1 MKKIN
6 LIIYGV
12 TGSIGKSVLSI
23 VRSNREKFNV
33 QGITCNKNYKKLIKI
48 ANEFNVKKIGI
59 NKQINNTIKDIN
71 KYNVYEGIS
80 SFSKIY
86 DSKTDVIIFAIS
98 GLAGLDLFHKLC
110 KSGKK
115 IGMANKECIISL
127 GENLSKQAKKSGCI
141 IVPLDSEHNSIFHLL
156 NNDHGTFESITITA
170 SGGPFRKLPLK
181 SFNKIKVKEAISH
194 PIWKMGKKI
203 SIDSATMVNKA
214 LEIIEAKYLF
224 NLEDTQID
232 AIIHPQAI
240 VHAMVNYKNGI
251 TTALLN
257 KPDMRIPISSLFF
270 KFNDFAIKT
279 KKLNLLEHPKLEFYS
294 INIKR
299 YPAIKL
305 GREVSKIGGLAPNAF
320 NYLNEILVSYFLKGA
335 INFVDI
341 TTLNEINLEKI
352 FAKNQNIMTPNL
364 NDIKNINRWIDKNLY
379 LRKQI

>member
-6 LIIYGV
+6 IIIYGA
-12 TGSIGKSVLSI
+12 TGSIGKSTLSI
-23 VRSNREKFNV
+23 IRSNREKFNV

-48 ANEFNVKKIGI
+48 AEEFNVKKLGI
-59 NKQINNTIKDIN
+59 NKQIKCTTKELNDYK
-71 KYNVYEGIS
+71 VYEDIT
-80 SFSKIY
+80 SFSNIC

-98 GLAGLDLFHKLC
+98 TLAGLDLIHKLC
-110 KSGKK
+110 KLGKK

-127 GENLSKQAKKSGCI
+127 GENLSKLAKKNSTT

-156 NNDHGTFESITITA
+156 NNNHGSFNSITITA

-181 SFNKIKVKEAISH
+181 SFNNISIKQALSH

-203 SIDSATMVNKA
+203 SVDSATMVNKA

-224 NLEDTQID
+224 DLDDDQID

-270 KFNDFAIKT
+270 EFNHYSNKV
-279 KKLNLLEHPKLEFYS
+279 KQLNLLEYSKLEFYP
-294 INIKR
+294 INASR

-305 GREVSKIGGLAPNAF
+305 GRDVMKIGGLAPNAF
-320 NYLNEILVSYFLKGA
+320 NYLNEILVSYFLKGV
-335 INFVDI
+335 IKFVDI
-341 TTLNEINLEKI
+341 TALNEINLEKI
-352 FAKNQNIMTPNL
+352 FSKNSNIMSPNL
-364 NDIKNINRWIDKNLY
+364 SDIKNINNWIDKNLY
-379 LRKQI
+379 LRN

>member
-6 LIIYGV
+6 LIIFGA
-12 TGSIGKSVLSI
+12 TGSIGDSVLSI
-23 VRSNREKFNV
+23 VRSNRDKFNI
-33 QGITCNKNYKKLIKI
+33 QGITCDKNYKKLIKI
-48 ANEFNVKKIGI
+48 AKEFNVKKIGI
-59 NKQINNTIKDIN
+59 NKRIKSTMKELN
-71 KYNVYEGIS
+71 KYNIYEDIN
-80 SFSKIY
+80 SFNKIC
-86 DSKTDVIIFAIS
+86 DNRTDVIIFAIP
-98 GLAGLDLFHKLC
+98 GLAGLDLINKLC
-110 KSGKK
+110 KLGKK

-127 GENLSKQAKKSGCI
+127 GENLSKLAKKSRTI

-156 NNDHGTFESITITA
+156 DNDHGSFESITITA

-181 SFNKIKVKEAISH
+181 SFNNISIKQALSH

-224 NLEDTQID
+224 DLHDDQIN

-270 KFNDFAIKT
+270 KFNGYSSKT
-279 KKLNLLEHPKLEFYS
+279 KHLDLLEYSKLEFYQ
-294 INIKR
+294 INTAR

-305 GREVSKIGGLAPNAF
+305 GREVMKIGGLAPNAF
-320 NYLNEILVSYFLKGA
+320 NYLNEILVSYFLKGV
-335 INFVDI
+335 IKFVDI
-341 TTLNEINLEKI
+341 TALNEINLEKI
-352 FAKNQNIMTPNL
+352 FSKNINIMSPSL
-364 NDIKNINRWIDKNLY
+364 SDIKNINSWIDKNLY
-379 LRKQI
+379 LRS